1 MTNKPA
7 KVYDNSDFTTQA
19 IKDESI
25 YFVTLPATVSDTNYT
40 GELYLQGRTLYVTP
54 GQNDY
59 ALTFIRDAKAVV
71 IQKENDK
78 TVKTE
83 FASVAEAIDRLADAD
98 QGKDGLQYEGKI
110 VAILNSDGVADW
122 VLFVNKNGLE
132 TGSGKPTTN
141 NDGIKAIELVKENGK
156 LVVKY
161 TDETATAAVGNTVT
175 ATFYEIVNGKS
186 YVVSSKT
193 ENVAVGADHTVTGE
207 DVPETGDY
215 YVVVTVK
222 DSAGKTVATATSDA
236 VSLAVSK

>member
-1 MTNKPA
+1 M
-7 KVYDNSDFTTQA
+7 SG
-19 IKDESI
+19 S
-25 YFVTLPATVSDTNYT
+25 NYT

-54 GQNDY
+54 DQNDY

-78 TVKTE
+78 KVKTE

-98 QGKDGLQYEGKI
+98 QGKDGLQYEGDI

-161 TDETATAAVGNTVT
+161 TDETATAVADNTVT

-193 ENVAVGADHTVTGE
+193 INVAVGANHTVTGE
-207 DVPETGDY
+207 AVPETGDY